1 MFWSRGGGSQI
12 DRVCLIVP
20 IRWREWSGL
29 GNIVEY
35 HLIKDVLVEETYKVD
50 DEAYLGV
57 SLDRSL
63 LVSYEDR
70 VAQQIWNRVVSNNDQ
85 RDKFKF
91 IGYLLKMVNWY

>member
-1 MFWSRGGGSQI
+1 
-12 DRVCLIVP
+12 
-20 IRWREWSGL
+20 
-29 GNIVEY
+29 
-35 HLIKDVLVEETYKVD
+35 VD

-91 IGYLLKMVNWY
+91 IGYLLKMVN